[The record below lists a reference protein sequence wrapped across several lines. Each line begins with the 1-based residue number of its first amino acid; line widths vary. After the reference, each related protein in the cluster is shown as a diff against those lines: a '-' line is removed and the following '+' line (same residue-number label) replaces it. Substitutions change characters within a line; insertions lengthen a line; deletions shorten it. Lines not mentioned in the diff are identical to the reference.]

1 MADAAADRPVGA
13 EAFAAAM
20 ERLGGF
26 EPRPAVAVGVSG
38 GADSLALVL
47 LLRDW
52 AAARGGSVLALTIDH
67 RLRPESGAEAEQV
80 AAWMAQRGVAHA
92 VIPWIGE
99 KPASGIQD
107 GAREARRRL
116 LAERCRD
123 EGLLHL
129 ALAHHRDDQAETVLL
144 RLARG
149 SGPDGLAGM
158 PAIRYEGAVRVIRP
172 LLALPHSRL
181 VATCLAAGQP
191 WLEDPSNLNPAF
203 ARGRLRGAASVLAG
217 EGLTAER
224 VVDTAARCASLRSHL
239 DEGTA
244 LLLAEAVA
252 LRPEGWAL
260 VDEAILRAAP
270 AELGRRALGRLLT
283 TVGGGSRVPRSQAVD
298 RLYGVLFDA
307 EGGWDG
313 GGRTLGGCVV
323 LRRRGALVIAREPA
337 AAVDCP
343 AVAPGRE
350 VLWDGRFTV
359 SLAAD
364 VPAGLS
370 VARLGDE
377 GWREIA
383 AARPQT
389 ALSDLPVPVREAL
402 PACRVDGRLVGA
414 PVTTPFG
421 GLEGIVGRVR
431 FTPRV
436 PLAGPAFPVVSPGG
450 SII

>member
-1 MADAAADRPVGA
+1 MADAAADRPVDA
-13 EAFAAAM
+13 AAFAAAM

-38 GADSLALVL
+38 GADSLALAL

-52 AAARGGSVLALTIDH
+52 AGVRGGSVLALTVDH

-80 AAWMAQRGVAHA
+80 AAWMAQRGIPHA

-158 PAIRYEGAVRVIRP
+158 PAVRYEGAVRVIRP

-181 VATCLAAGQP
+181 VATCRAAGQS

-203 ARGRLRGAASVLAG
+203 GRGRLRAAATVLAA

-224 VVDTAARCASLRSHL
+224 LADTAARCASFRAHL
-239 DEGTA
+239 DTETA
-244 LLLAEAVA
+244 QLLAEAA
-252 LRPEGWAL
+252 ELRPEGWAL
-260 VDEAILRAAP
+260 VDEEVLRAAP
-270 AELGRRALGRLLT
+270 VELGRRALARLLT
-283 TVGGGSRVPRSQAVD
+283 TVGGGSHAPRLEAVD

-307 EGGWDG
+307 GGRWDG

-323 LRRRGALVIAREPA
+323 LRRRGALVVAREPA
-337 AAVDCP
+337 AAVDCL
-343 AVAPGRE
+343 ALAPGRE

-364 VPAGLS
+364 VPDGLS

-377 GWREIA
+377 GWRKIA
-383 AARPQT
+383 AAWPKT

-402 PACRVDGRLVGA
+402 PALRGDGRLVGA

-421 GLEGIVGRVR
+421 GLEGIAGRVR

-450 SII
+450 GII